1 MHQAAPEG
9 GKPVNILIIN
19 GSPKGTRSNS
29 LQLANAFAE
38 GIRAASAT
46 PPAIETIH
54 VSQKNIQPCKGCFSC
69 WKTTPGKCVIAD
81 DMSEVLDRILWAD
94 LTIWTFPLYYFGL
107 PGPLKTLIDRQ
118 LPLNLPFMTKGAK
131 GGSHPSR
138 YNMSGKKTV
147 LISTCGFYTAQSN
160 YDSILAQFD
169 RICGKGNYTTLFC
182 GQGELFSI
190 PELSKRTS
198 QYLYSVQQA
207 GQEYIQKGISDA
219 TKQKLEELLFPR
231 AVYEQM
237 ADASWGVSETGQKED
252 SSLVFTKQMA
262 ALYDPSS
269 YPGHDIVFDMHYTDL
284 NKRYQIILGEKGSE
298 VSQQGARTP
307 QTIIHTPYDVW
318 QSIAASEIEGSQA
331 LMEHRYSVE
340 GDFDLLLNWDHYFGI
355 RDQET
360 IPDPGQKKTNMTVML
375 APWIVLWT
383 TSGMAPVPASLLTL
397 ATTSLLPLVFYRTR
411 KTIYD
416 IVSASVVSL
425 LCIAMAA
432 GVAPLCVIPLSYFT
446 FGVMWSISALLKIPL
461 SAWYSMNDYGGEAAF
476 DNPIFLKTNRILS
489 LAWGIL
495 YVLTPIWTY
504 FMMQT
509 KAGSYTG
516 LINSILPAFLGLFT
530 AWFQKWYPAKVA
542 KGH

>member
-1 MHQAAPEG
+1 
-9 GKPVNILIIN
+9 
-19 GSPKGTRSNS
+19 
-29 LQLANAFAE
+29 
-38 GIRAASAT
+38 
-46 PPAIETIH
+46 
-54 VSQKNIQPCKGCFSC
+54 
-69 WKTTPGKCVIAD
+69 
-81 DMSEVLDRILWAD
+81 
-94 LTIWTFPLYYFGL
+94 
-107 PGPLKTLIDRQ
+107 
-118 LPLNLPFMTKGAK
+118 
-131 GGSHPSR
+131 
-138 YNMSGKKTV
+138 
-147 LISTCGFYTAQSN
+147 
-160 YDSILAQFD
+160 
-169 RICGKGNYTTLFC
+169 
-182 GQGELFSI
+182 
-190 PELSKRTS
+190 
-198 QYLYSVQQA
+198 
-207 GQEYIQKGISDA
+207 
-219 TKQKLEELLFPR
+219 
-231 AVYEQM
+231 M

-269 YPGHDIVFDMHYTDL
+269 YPGHDIVLDMHYTDL

-318 QSIAASEIEGSQA
+318 QSIAAGEIEGSQA

-340 GDFDLLLNWDHYFGI
+340 GNFDLLLNWDHYFGT

-360 IPDPGQKKTNMTVML
+360 IPNPGQKKRNMIVML
-375 APWIVLWT
+375 APWIVLWI
-383 TSGMAPVPASLLTL
+383 TSGMAPVP
-397 ATTSLLPLVFYRTR
+397 
-411 KTIYD
+411 
-416 IVSASVVSL
+416 ASVVSL

-432 GVAPLCVIPLSYFT
+432 GVAPLCVIPLSYFA
-446 FGVMWSISALLKIPL
+446 FGAMWSVSALLKIPL

-516 LINSILPAFLGLFT
+516 LINSILPAFMGLFT

>member
-1 MHQAAPEG
+1 M
-9 GKPVNILIIN
+9 NILIIN

-38 GIRAASAT
+38 GIQAASAT

-54 VSQKNIQPCKGCFSC
+54 VSQKNIQPCKGCFFC

-81 DMSEVLDRILWAD
+81 DMSQILDRILRAD
-94 LTIWTFPLYYFGL
+94 LIIWTFPLYYFGL

-138 YNMSGKKTV
+138 YDMSHKKTV

-207 GQEYIQKGISDA
+207 GQEYIRKGISD
-219 TKQKLEELLFPR
+219 TTRQKLEELLFPR

-269 YPGHDIVFDMHYTDL
+269 YPGHDIVLDMHYTDL

-318 QSIAASEIEGSQA
+318 QSIAAGEIEGSQA

-340 GDFDLLLNWDHYFGI
+340 GDFDLLLNWDHYFGT

-360 IPDPGQKKTNMTVML
+360 IPNPGQKKRNMIVML
-375 APWIVLWT
+375 APWIVLWI

-432 GVAPLCVIPLSYFT
+432 GVAPLCVIPLSYFA
-446 FGVMWSISALLKIPL
+446 FGAMWSVSALLKIPL

-516 LINSILPAFLGLFT
+516 LINSILPAFMGLFT

>member
-1 MHQAAPEG
+1 M
-9 GKPVNILIIN
+9 NILIIN

-38 GIRAASAT
+38 GIQAASAT

-81 DMSEVLDRILWAD
+81 DMSEILDRILRAD
-94 LTIWTFPLYYFGL
+94 LTIWAFPLYYFGL

-138 YNMSGKKTV
+138 YDLSHKKTV

-207 GQEYIQKGISDA
+207 GQEYIRKGISDA
-219 TKQKLEELLFPR
+219 TRQKLEELLFPR

-269 YPGHDIVFDMHYTDL
+269 YPGHDIVLDMHYTDL

-318 QSIAASEIEGSQA
+318 QSIAAGEIEGSQA

-340 GDFDLLLNWDHYFGI
+340 GDFDLLLNWDHYFGT

-360 IPDPGQKKTNMTVML
+360 IPDPGQKKTNMIVML
-375 APWIVLWT
+375 APWIVLWI

-432 GVAPLCVIPLSYFT
+432 GVAPLCVIPLSYFA
-446 FGVMWSISALLKIPL
+446 FGAMWSVSALLKIPL